1 MALSDSAERGLLTGI
16 KAAEAAPRH
25 DAHMSSH
32 PVPVFDAD
40 LIARYDVV
48 GPRYTSYPTAP
59 EFDARFGEAEYR
71 AAARAS
77 NEDPIPRRLSIYVH
91 VPFCFSPCFYCGC
104 ARIITRDRS
113 KAEAYLARLHR
124 EIELTAPMFDRDRQ
138 VVQLHFG
145 GGTPN
150 FLDGR
155 QMAELVESM
164 SRQFTFAHDGAR
176 EFGIELD
183 PRSADARYVAML
195 AEHGFNRL
203 SVGVQD
209 FDADVQAAVNRIQSV
224 EETRA
229 VIDAAREHG
238 FRSTSIDL
246 IYGLPRQTPASF
258 ARTLEQ
264 VIAIRPDR
272 IATYGYAHLPARFKA
287 QRQID
292 AVELPDAA
300 ERLALLGLTIR
311 TLTDAG
317 YRYIGM
323 DHFALPGDELSRA
336 QEHGTLQRNFQGYS
350 THGSCDMIGLGMTSI
365 GRIGDAYMQNA
376 KDLVGYYAALDAG
389 RLPVARGMILD
400 EDDRIRADAIQRI
413 MCDGVIEIAPFE
425 ARHQI
430 DFADY
435 FAHELN
441 RLRTLAED
449 GLVVLSPTRIAATAR
464 GRLLLRIIAMCF
476 DAYLSRPHEIAP
488 GYSKAL

>member
-1 MALSDSAERGLLTGI
+1 M
-16 KAAEAAPRH
+16 
-25 DAHMSSH
+25 DAMSSH
-32 PVPVFDAD
+32 PAPVFDAD
-40 LIARYDVV
+40 LVARYDVN

-104 ARIITRDRS
+104 ARIITRDRG
-113 KAEAYLARLHR
+113 KADGYLARLHR
-124 EIELTAPMFDRDRQ
+124 EIEMTAPLFDRDRQ

-150 FLDGR
+150 FLSWR

-164 SRQFTFAHDGAR
+164 SRQFTFASDDAR

-183 PRSADARYVAML
+183 PREADANYVAML
-195 AEHGFNRL
+195 ARHGFNRL

-209 FDADVQAAVNRIQSV
+209 FDPDVQVAVNRVQSV
-224 EETRA
+224 QQTRA

-246 IYGLPRQTPASF
+246 IYGLPRQTPSRF
-258 ARTLEQ
+258 AKTLEQ

-272 IATYGYAHLPARFKA
+272 VATYGYAHLRGRFQA

-292 AVELPDAA
+292 AAELPNAA

-323 DHFALPGDELSRA
+323 DHFALPADELARA

-350 THGSCDMIGLGMTSI
+350 THGACDMIGLGMTSI
-365 GRIGDAYMQNA
+365 GRIGDAYVQNA
-376 KDLVGYYAALDAG
+376 QDILGYYAALDAG
-389 RLPVARGMILD
+389 RLPVARGLVLD
-400 EDDRIRADAIQRI
+400 ADDRIRGDAIQRI
-413 MCDGVIEIAPFE
+413 MCDGVIEISPFE

-430 DFADY
+430 DFAVY
-435 FAHELN
+435 FARELMQ
-441 RLRTLAED
+441 LRKLATD
-449 GLVVLSPTRIAATAR
+449 GLIVLSPTRIAATAR
-464 GRLLLRIIAMCF
+464 GRLLLRIVAMCF
-476 DAYLSRPHEIAP
+476 DAYLSRPREVAP

>member
-1 MALSDSAERGLLTGI
+1 
-16 KAAEAAPRH
+16 
-25 DAHMSSH
+25 MSSH
-32 PVPVFDAD
+32 PAPVFDAD
-40 LIARYDVV
+40 LIARYDIS

-71 AAARAS
+71 AAAHAS

-104 ARIITRDRS
+104 ARIITRDRG
-113 KAEAYLARLHR
+113 KAEGYLARLHR
-124 EIELTAPMFDRDRQ
+124 EIELTAPLFDRDRQ

-164 SRQFTFAHDGAR
+164 SRQFTFADDDAR

-183 PRSADARYVAML
+183 PREADASYVAML
-195 AEHGFNRL
+195 ARHGFNRL

-209 FDADVQAAVNRIQSV
+209 FDPEVQVAVNRIQSV
-224 EETRA
+224 EQTRT
-229 VIDAAREHG
+229 VIDAARENG

-246 IYGLPRQTPASF
+246 IYGLPRQTLSGF
-258 ARTLEQ
+258 SKTLEE

-272 IATYGYAHLPARFKA
+272 IATYGYAHLPERFKA

-292 AVELPDAA
+292 AAELPTAA
-300 ERLALLGLTIR
+300 ERLALLGLTIQ
-311 TLTDAG
+311 TLTGAG

-323 DHFALPGDELSRA
+323 DHFALPDDELSRA

-365 GRIGDAYMQNA
+365 GRIGDAYVQNA
-376 KDLVGYYAALDAG
+376 KDIVGYYAALDAG
-389 RLPVARGMILD
+389 RLPVMRGLVLD
-400 EDDRIRADAIQRI
+400 TDDRIRSDAIQRI
-413 MCDGVIEIAPFE
+413 MCDGVIEIGAFE

-430 DFADY
+430 DFAVY
-435 FAHELN
+435 FARELTN
-441 RLRTLAED
+441 LRAVATD
-449 GLVVLSPTRIAATAR
+449 GLILLSPTRIAATAR
-464 GRLLLRIIAMCF
+464 GQLLLRIVAMCF
-476 DAYLSRPHEIAP
+476 DAYLSRPRDAVT

>member
-1 MALSDSAERGLLTGI
+1 MN
-16 KAAEAAPRH
+16 
-25 DAHMSSH
+25 SH
-32 PVPVFDAD
+32 PAPVFDAD
-40 LIARYDVV
+40 LIARYDVS

-104 ARIITRDRS
+104 ARIITRDRG
-113 KAEAYLARLHR
+113 KAEGYLARLHR
-124 EIELTAPMFDRDRQ
+124 EMELTAPLFDRDRQ

-155 QMAELVESM
+155 QMADLVESM
-164 SRQFTFAHDGAR
+164 SRQFTFADDDAR

-183 PRSADARYVAML
+183 PREADASYVAML
-195 AEHGFNRL
+195 ARHGFNRI

-209 FDADVQAAVNRIQSV
+209 FDPEVQAAVNRIQSV
-224 EETRA
+224 AETRA
-229 VIDAAREHG
+229 VIDAARENG

-246 IYGLPRQTPASF
+246 IYGLPRQTPSGF
-258 ARTLEQ
+258 AKTLEE

-272 IATYGYAHLPARFKA
+272 IATYGYAHLPERFKA

-292 AVELPDAA
+292 AAELPNAA
-300 ERLALLGLTIR
+300 ERLALLGLTIQ
-311 TLTDAG
+311 TLTQAG

-323 DHFALPGDELSRA
+323 DHFALPDDELSRA

-365 GRIGDAYMQNA
+365 GRIGDAYVQNA
-376 KDLVGYYAALDAG
+376 KDIVGYYAALDAG
-389 RLPVARGMILD
+389 RLPVARGLVLD
-400 EDDRIRADAIQRI
+400 TDDRIRADAIQRI
-413 MCDGVIEIAPFE
+413 MCDGVIEIGAFE

-430 DFADY
+430 DFAVY
-435 FAHELN
+435 FARELTN
-441 RLRTLAED
+441 LRALATD
-449 GLVVLSPTRIAATAR
+449 GLILLSPTRIAATAR
-464 GRLLLRIIAMCF
+464 GRLLLRIVAMCF
-476 DAYLSRPHEIAP
+476 DAYLSRPRDAAP